1 MNDAA
6 GPDSQ
11 SACRGEERPAVTTPD
26 PMRRCVWAA
35 GLPDEEFARVRR
47 TVVERTYPKGAYICH
62 RGDRLDYWT
71 GVVDGLVKMSAIAA
85 SGKAM
90 TFTGV
95 APGGWFG
102 EGSIL
107 KDEERKY
114 DIVALRDTRLALM
127 PKSSFLWL
135 YENSAAFTRFLVRQL
150 NERMGLFIATVE
162 QDRILD
168 PVARV
173 ARNVAWLLNPV
184 LYPDAG
190 RVIAINQEE
199 LALLAGLSRASV
211 NKALQDLEALG
222 LLRTASAGIEVIDA
236 GRLATFERDGD

>member
-1 MNDAA
+1 MTANSDLL
-6 GPDSQ
+6 
-11 SACRGEERPAVTTPD
+11 
-26 PMRRCVWAA
+26 RRCVWAA
-35 GLPDEEFARVRR
+35 NLLEDEYLRVRK
-47 TVVERTYPKGAYICH
+47 TVVTRTFAKGAYVCH
-62 RGDRLDYWT
+62 RGDRLDHWT
-71 GVVDGLVKMSAIAA
+71 GVVDGLVKMSTIAA

-95 APGGWFG
+95 GPGGWFG

-114 DIVALRDTRLALM
+114 DIVALRETRLAMM
-127 PKSSFLWL
+127 PKASFNWL
-135 YENSAAFTRFLVRQL
+135 YENSAAFSRFLVRQM

-190 RVIAINQEE
+190 RTIAITQEE

-211 NKALQDLEALG
+211 NKALQDLEKEG
-222 LLRTASAGIEVIDA
+222 LLRSSPGGIEALDVV
-236 GRLATFERDGD
+236 RLAGYERDPD

>member
-1 MNDAA
+1 MT
-6 GPDSQ
+6 GG
-11 SACRGEERPAVTTPD
+11 SAPLSTLSD
-26 PMRRCVWAA
+26 PLRKCVWAA
-35 GLPDEEFARVRR
+35 NLPDEDYARVRKA
-47 TVVERTYPKGAYICH
+47 VAIRTYAKGAYICH
-62 RGDRLDYWT
+62 RGDRLDHWT
-71 GVVDGLVKMSAIAA
+71 GVIDGLVKMSTIAA

-95 APGGWFG
+95 GPGGWFG

-114 DIVALRDTRLALM
+114 DIVALRETRLAMM
-127 PKSSFLWL
+127 PKASFFWL
-135 YENSAAFTRFLVRQL
+135 YDHSAAFNRFLVRQL

-173 ARNVAWLLNPV
+173 ARNVAWLFNPV
-184 LYPDAG
+184 LYPDTG
-190 RVIAINQEE
+190 RAIAISQEE

-211 NKALQDLEALG
+211 NKALQELEALG
-222 LLRTASAGIEVIDA
+222 LLRSSPDGIEALDVA
-236 GRLATFERDGD
+236 RLAGYEREAG